1 MQQYKYTAVNLAKEK
16 FTGTFIAKDEKDL
29 AEQLAKQDLFL
40 VNCVPYTGETPNA
53 FFTLGTGK
61 VKRSELTT
69 FCRQFSIMINSGI
82 PILGCL
88 DILKNQAYSGYF
100 KKLLSIIDE
109 DVKAGIMLSDALNKH
124 KKVFPEFFRSM
135 IFVGEA
141 SGKLEIVFNSLADYY
156 ETDSAI
162 KRKVKSA
169 LAYPITL
176 LIMTVGIVI
185 LMLTVVI
192 PTFRESLSS
201 LEITPTGITKV
212 VYDISDFMLANWRV
226 MILIAFAI
234 FGTLFLIGR
243 FEKGKYFYDFLKLK
257 MPLIGKV
264 QTALLSSRF
273 ARGFG
278 LLLSSGMDITDAMDT
293 IEIVLGNRYMRKQF
307 RAAAEDV
314 RHGMPLAM
322 AFEKYNLFPPIL
334 IQMVAV
340 GEKTAALDDILMRS
354 CKFFDEQVETTLTS
368 LTAKIQPI
376 MMCIMGGV
384 IGTMFIAVY
393 SPMLAI
399 MGGLG

>member
-40 VNCVPYTGETPNA
+40 VNCVPYTGETPNS

-100 KKLLSIIDE
+100 KKLLAIINE
-109 DVKAGIMLSDALNKH
+109 DVKAGLMFSDALNKH

-135 IFVGEA
+135 VFVGEA

-169 LAYPITL
+169 LSYPITL

-185 LMLTVVI
+185 LMLTVVV

-212 VYDISDFMLANWRV
+212 VYDISDFMLAYWRI
-226 MILIAFAI
+226 IL
-234 FGTLFLIGR
+234 LIVIVLGASVFILGR
-243 FEKGKYFYDFLKLK
+243 FEKGKYFFDLLKLK
-257 MPLIGKV
+257 LPLIKKV
-264 QTALLSSRF
+264 QMSLLSSRF

-322 AFEKYNLFPPIL
+322 AFEKYKLFPPIL

-376 MMCIMGGV
+376 MLCIMGGV

>member
-40 VNCVPYTGETPNA
+40 VNCVPYTGETPNS

-100 KKLLSIIDE
+100 KKLLAIIDE

-176 LIMTVGIVI
+176 LIMTIGIVI

-212 VYDISDFMLANWRV
+212 VYDFSDFMLANWRI
-226 MILIAFAI
+226 MILLAFALFGI
-234 FGTLFLIGR
+234 FFLIGR

-257 MPLIGKV
+257 LPLIGKV

-293 IEIVLGNRYMRKQF
+293 IEVVLGNRYMRKQF

-322 AFEKYNLFPPIL
+322 AFEKYKLFPPIL

>member
-1 MQQYKYTAVNLAKEK
+1 
-16 FTGTFIAKDEKDL
+16 
-29 AEQLAKQDLFL
+29 
-40 VNCVPYTGETPNA
+40 
-53 FFTLGTGK
+53 
-61 VKRSELTT
+61 
-69 FCRQFSIMINSGI
+69 
-82 PILGCL
+82 
-88 DILKNQAYSGYF
+88 
-100 KKLLSIIDE
+100 
-109 DVKAGIMLSDALNKH
+109 
-124 KKVFPEFFRSM
+124 
-135 IFVGEA
+135 
-141 SGKLEIVFNSLADYY
+141 
-156 ETDSAI
+156 
-162 KRKVKSA
+162 
-169 LAYPITL
+169 
-176 LIMTVGIVI
+176 
-185 LMLTVVI
+185 
-192 PTFRESLSS
+192 
-201 LEITPTGITKV
+201 
-212 VYDISDFMLANWRV
+212 
-226 MILIAFAI
+226 
-234 FGTLFLIGR
+234 
-243 FEKGKYFYDFLKLK
+243 

-322 AFEKYNLFPPIL
+322 AFEKYKLFPPIL

-354 CKFFDEQVETTLTS
+354 CKFFDEQVETTLTA
-368 LTAKIQPI
+368 LTSKIQPI